1 MIHSKNITKKYGQTQ
16 VLNIEELE
24 IPKGQ
29 SFGLVGN
36 NGAGKT
42 TFFNIILDLI
52 RPKQPQGRAGFG
64 ICKYAYSNIY
74 LLSIFMD
81 FAATLSC
88 LYFIFWGIR
97 VWIV

>member
-1 MIHSKNITKKYGQTQ
+1 MIHSKNITKKYGTTQ

-42 TFFNIILDLI
+42 TFFNILLDII
-52 RPKQPQGRAGFG
+52 RPTTGEVIKHDVTVNKNEAWKSITGSIIDENFI
-64 ICKYAYSNIY
+64 ICYVTQVYY
-74 LLSIFMD
+74 
-81 FAATLSC
+81 
-88 LYFIFWGIR
+88 
-97 VWIV
+97 